1 MILPDRSTD
10 YRRRIVLVLSA
21 SELIVSSV
29 RCVYC
34 ANSKSTRHRLPLLI
48 TIVSTRMHVNSSAN
62 VKPRIELSVLFKNLS
77 ASEES
82 SDSELSGEYSN
93 IPLQDSSLPNLDQ
106 LNINTI
112 EMEPTEQLKIMNQTI
127 ADLQEKIAVLTIQQS
142 QPSID
147 VASFFRIPDPIKS
160 LPSFDGNRKQLSTWL
175 TTTEETLNLFKDRV
189 TGEVFKMYL
198 TAVINKIEGKARD
211 ILCLA
216 GSINDFESL
225 KEILFDAFGDRQ
237 ELSTYKCKLWQN
249 KMVDGM
255 TIHKYYQKTKE
266 IIQCIKTIAKQTQAY
281 KDNWA
286 VINQFIDED
295 GLAAFISGLKGMYFG
310 HIQAAR
316 PKDIEEAY
324 AFLCKFKSHGITAD
338 CMVQKPPNHQ
348 KNSFFQNN
356 RTATTQ
362 KSHFAQNQNINRE
375 PYPQPMEVD
384 NSMRSRLTLNKRTI
398 NNFEVASQDD
408 NSANCEQNFHL
419 DSPSTSIT

>member
-1 MILPDRSTD
+1 M
-10 YRRRIVLVLSA
+10 
-21 SELIVSSV
+21 
-29 RCVYC
+29 
-34 ANSKSTRHRLPLLI
+34 PLLI

-175 TTTEETLNLFKDRV
+175 TTTEETLNLCKDRV

-255 TIHKYYQKTKE
+255 TIHKYYQKSK
-266 IIQCIKTIAKQTQAY
+266 
-281 KDNWA
+281 
-286 VINQFIDED
+286 
-295 GLAAFISGLKGMYFG
+295 
-310 HIQAAR
+310 
-316 PKDIEEAY
+316 
-324 AFLCKFKSHGITAD
+324 
-338 CMVQKPPNHQ
+338 
-348 KNSFFQNN
+348 
-356 RTATTQ
+356 
-362 KSHFAQNQNINRE
+362 
-375 PYPQPMEVD
+375 
-384 NSMRSRLTLNKRTI
+384 
-398 NNFEVASQDD
+398 
-408 NSANCEQNFHL
+408 
-419 DSPSTSIT
+419 